1 MNLIFAYHYYC
12 TYTLYLFKYHLIHQ
26 VLDPK
31 CDFFEKGVG
40 VVLRNAWTHLEVL
53 QTTDL
58 PALMNYIA
66 DVLEFAIEFPDF
78 QDRCSSN
85 MTTRQE
91 VLVYSYLSG
100 LFKNIDDIGENRI
113 MPICR
118 TRGLFM
124 LAARWLEAYHRK
136 LMGDDV
142 LKCAEALALFVETE
156 DFTTYR
162 DKYIASNT
170 DSACLQNIKI
180 DCLSAFN
187 SDFDVK
193 RKIRPLLDAIDQAK
207 RRHGTK

>member
-1 MNLIFAYHYYC
+1 MIYY
-12 TYTLYLFKYHLIHQ
+12 TYQ
-26 VLDPK
+26 ELDPK

-66 DVLEFAIEFPDF
+66 DVLEFAIENPEF
-78 QDRCSSN
+78 QERYASTN
-85 MTTRQE
+85 MSTRQE
-91 VLVYSYLSG
+91 VLVYSYMCG
-100 LFKNIDDIGENRI
+100 LFMNIDDIGEGRI
-113 MPICR
+113 MPIAR

-124 LAARWLEAYHRK
+124 LAARWLEAYHRS

-142 LKCAEALALFVETE
+142 IKAAEAMALFVETE

-162 DKYIASNT
+162 DKYITSIS
-170 DSACLQNIKI
+170 DSACLQNIKN
-180 DCLSAFN
+180 DCLSAFS